1 MIPASFNPSDTKLTR
16 SSIPLTLPQFERLI
30 ISAAVSAKVQSSTGA
45 AMSHHAPIDVH
56 AHYFPQDFLDPIAK
70 HGPGHGFEYRMVEGK
85 GPQFK
90 HGHLMTG
97 PVGPKFV
104 DLDARLAAMDEQGV
118 EVHALS
124 LSQPMVYWAD
134 GDLSRRISETYN
146 DALAQAHRSEEHT
159 SELQSHSDLVCRLL
173 LEKKKK

>member
-1 MIPASFNPSDTKLTR
+1 
-16 SSIPLTLPQFERLI
+16 
-30 ISAAVSAKVQSSTGA
+30 
-45 AMSHHAPIDVH
+45 
-56 AHYFPQDFLDPIAK
+56 
-70 HGPGHGFEYRMVEGK
+70 MVEGK

-146 DALAQAHRSEEHT
+146 DALAQAHQRHPKR
-159 SELQSHSDLVCRLL
+159 LVWLATLPMHDPALAGEGVGRAPQPPGVRGF
-173 LEKKKK
+173 